1 MKTLTTILLCF
12 AAMAAQ
18 AATPISKAP
27 AKAEPAPKMETRVVE
42 PVNYE
47 QLTDKVGREI
57 VVITTLGTKR
67 RGVLQRITQAAIILK
82 LDAKSGGIDLDL
94 PRSTVRK
101 VELVSEAM
109 PAEIGEDSAK
119 KK

>member
-1 MKTLTTILLCF
+1 MKTLTIALLCF
-12 AAMAAQ
+12 GAAAQ
-18 AATPISKAP
+18 AVTPVAKAP
-27 AKAEPAPKMETRVVE
+27 VKAEPAPKVETRVVE

-67 RGVLQRITQAAIILK
+67 RGILQRITKAAIIIK
-82 LDAKSGGIDLDL
+82 LDEKSGGIDLDL
-94 PRSTVRK
+94 PRDSVRK
-101 VELVSEAM
+101 VELVSESM
-109 PAEIGEDSAK
+109 PATLGDDSAK